1 MKRHAAD
8 LAGSRRNPIVVPG
21 MKPNRS
27 IPAAAIV
34 PVLIYPDVREAVG
47 WLCGTFGLSRG
58 CGSYRAQLWFGDGA
72 IIVADV
78 RRDRR
83 PGEVTHSVM
92 VRADV
97 VGGGKS
103 VAPVGHGRSLR
114 EQGRDQMNRHT
125 RATEHRRPPTCRNHS
140 LQAGERG
147 EAHAARQP
155 NSRRGSRRSIFRKP
169 PSSDSVLRRDHQAIE
184 RRAPERR
191 HEAIRQ
197 SALERE
203 RHERTRIQQSC
214 GRTCLSSGD
223 R

>member
-1 MKRHAAD
+1 M
-8 LAGSRRNPIVVPG
+8 VPG

-58 CGSYRAQLWFGDGA
+58 CGSDRAQLWFGDGA

-97 VGGGKS
+97 VPEAWGKS
-103 VAPVGHGRSLR
+103 VVPGRPRSIPPRAGSRSDEPSYACHGTPAPHPKS
-114 EQGRDQMNRHT
+114 
-125 RATEHRRPPTCRNHS
+125 RNHS

-147 EAHAARQP
+147 EARAAGQP

-203 RHERTRIQQSC
+203 RHERTQIQQSC
-214 GRTCLSSGD
+214 GRSYLSSGD